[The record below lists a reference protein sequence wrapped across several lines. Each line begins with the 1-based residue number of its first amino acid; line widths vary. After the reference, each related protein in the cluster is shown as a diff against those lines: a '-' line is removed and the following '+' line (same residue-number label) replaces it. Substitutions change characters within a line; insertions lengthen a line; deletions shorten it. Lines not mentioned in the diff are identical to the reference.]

1 MIFSL
6 AGQSTGERRRRMK
19 KKKLDYFA
27 ALYNVAKVIN
37 ATLEL
42 PQVLSE
48 IVRCITETMGVKASS
63 LRLLDPRKK
72 KLLLAATYG
81 LSDGYIR
88 KGPVLVEKSGLDRK
102 ALKGKSFYIKDAQ
115 TDKNFQYGGRAQE
128 EGIRSVLVVP
138 MGIGKKFIGV
148 MRVYTEKVHE
158 FSDQDIQFLEAVA
171 SLSTLAIEN
180 ARLHQNLKTE
190 CDLLSAYKYR
200 LDDN

>member
-1 MIFSL
+1 
-6 AGQSTGERRRRMK
+6 MK
-19 KKKLDYFA
+19 KKKLDYFT

-72 KLLLAATYG
+72 KLLLAATHG
-81 LSDGYIR
+81 LSTGYIR

-102 ALKGKSFYIKDAQ
+102 ALKGKSFWIKDAQ
-115 TDKNFQYGGRAQE
+115 TDKNFQYGGRAKE

-138 MGIGKKFIGV
+138 LGIGKKFIGV

-158 FSDQDIQFLEAVA
+158 FSDKDIQFLEAVA

-180 ARLHQNLKTE
+180 ARLHQNLRTE
-190 CDLLSAYKYR
+190 CDLLSAYKFR

>member
-1 MIFSL
+1 
-6 AGQSTGERRRRMK
+6 MK
-19 KKKLDYFA
+19 KKKLDYFS

-48 IVRCITETMGVKASS
+48 IVRGLTETMGVKAST

-72 KLLLAATYG
+72 KLLLAASHG
-81 LSDGYIR
+81 LSTGYMR

-102 ALKGKSFYIKDAQ
+102 ALKGKSYWIRDAQ
-115 TDKNFQYGGRAQE
+115 IDKNFQYGGRAKE

-138 MGIGKKFIGV
+138 LGIGKKIIGV
-148 MRVYTEKVHE
+148 LRVYTEKVRE

-180 ARLHQNLKTE
+180 ARLHQHLKTE
-190 CDLLSAYKYR
+190 CDLLAAYKYR

>member
-1 MIFSL
+1 
-6 AGQSTGERRRRMK
+6 MK
-19 KKKLDYFA
+19 KKKLDYFS

-37 ATLEL
+37 ATLDL

-48 IVRCITETMGVKASS
+48 IARGLTETMGVKASS
-63 LRLLDPRKK
+63 LRLLDRRKK
-72 KLLLAATYG
+72 KLLLAATHG
-81 LSDGYIR
+81 LSDQYIR

-102 ALKGKSFYIKDAQ
+102 ALQGKTSYVMDAQ
-115 TDKNFQYGGRAQE
+115 TDKNFQYGGRAKE

-138 MGIGKKFIGV
+138 LGIGKKIIGV
-148 MRVYTEKVHE
+148 MRVYTDKVHQ

-180 ARLHQNLKTE
+180 ARLHQNLKTD
-190 CDLLSAYKYR
+190 CDLLSASKFR

>member
-1 MIFSL
+1 
-6 AGQSTGERRRRMK
+6 MK
-19 KKKLDYFA
+19 KKKLDYFE

-72 KLLLAATYG
+72 KLLMAATHG
-81 LSDGYIR
+81 LTAGYIR

-102 ALKGKSFYIKDAQ
+102 ALKGKSIWIKDAQ
-115 TDKNFQYGGRAQE
+115 TDKNFQYGGRAKE

-138 MGIGKKFIGV
+138 LGIGKKVIGV

-158 FSDQDIQFLEAVA
+158 FSDKDIQFLEAVA

-180 ARLHQNLKTE
+180 ARLHQHLRTE

>member
-1 MIFSL
+1 
-6 AGQSTGERRRRMK
+6 MK
-19 KKKLDYFA
+19 KKKLDYFS

-81 LSDGYIR
+81 LSNEYIR

-102 ALKGKSFYIKDAQ
+102 ALKGKSSWIMDAQ
-115 TDKNFQYGGRAQE
+115 TDKNFQYGGRAKE

-138 MGIGKKFIGV
+138 LGIGKKIIGV

-158 FSDQDIQFLEAVA
+158 FSDKDIQFLEAVA

-180 ARLHQNLKTE
+180 ARLHQNLRTE
-190 CDLLSAYKYR
+190 CDLLSAYKFR